1 VTAAVQPDLTGHVEV
16 PWHRGPLASYDC
28 ETNGLNTATDRI
40 VTAAL
45 ITPSGRCITWLS
57 DADGVDIPEAAT
69 AVHKVTTEHARAHGR
84 PAKEVV
90 EDIAATLATAL
101 GDPVGAALVVMNAP
115 FDLPLLD
122 AECVRHGVPTVAE
135 RIGHPIGPVIDPLV
149 LDRAADKYRKGRRNL
164 ESLAAHYG
172 VTLTGAHQAD
182 ADAKAS
188 LDVALAI
195 AERHE
200 QLQVPARV
208 LHGWQVTMHERWAA
222 NYQGFLR
229 RSGKPDEVV
238 DGSWPLRPVG
248 GAA

>member
-1 VTAAVQPDLTGHVEV
+1 MSAHQLEPSREFGL

-28 ETNGLNTATDRI
+28 ETSGLNTATDRI

-45 ITPSGRCITWLS
+45 IRANGDTVRWIS
-57 DADGVDIPEAAT
+57 DADGVEIPTAASDI
-69 AVHKVTTEHARAHGR
+69 HGYTTDIIRSHGR

-90 EDIAATLATAL
+90 EQIAAAIAGELSA
-101 GDPVGAALVVMNAP
+101 GSALVVMNAP

-122 AECVRHGVPTVAE
+122 AECARHGVPSVAE
-135 RIGHPIGPVIDPLV
+135 CIGRPIGPVIDPLV
-149 LDRAADKYRKGRRNL
+149 LDRAADKFRKGRRNL
-164 ESLAAHYG
+164 ESLAVEYG
-172 VTLTGAHQAD
+172 VALKDAHQAD
-182 ADAKAS
+182 ADAQAS
-188 LDVALAI
+188 LDVALRI

-222 NYQGFLR
+222 NYQSFLR
-229 RSGKPDEVV
+229 RSGKPNAIV
-238 DGSWPLRPVG
+238 DGSWPLRPAG

>member
-1 VTAAVQPDLTGHVEV
+1 MTAAVQPDLTGHVEL

-28 ETNGLNTATDRI
+28 ETSGLNTSTDRI

-45 ITPSGRCITWLS
+45 VRQSGDVLRWIS
-57 DADGVDIPEAAT
+57 DADGIEVPKAASDI
-69 AVHKVTTEHARAHGR
+69 HGFTTEYIRAHGR

-90 EDIAATLATAL
+90 EQITAAIVGELST
-101 GDPVGAALVVMNAP
+101 GAALVVMNAP

-122 AECVRHGVPTVAE
+122 AECARHGVPTVE
-135 RIGHPIGPVIDPLV
+135 ECIGRPSGPVIDPLV
-149 LDRAADKYRKGRRNL
+149 LDRAADKYRKGKRNL

-172 VTLTGAHQAD
+172 VTLTDAHQAD
-182 ADAKAS
+182 ADAKAA

-195 AERHE
+195 AEGHE

-208 LHGWQVTMHERWAA
+208 LHGWQVTMHARWAA
-222 NYQGFLR
+222 NYEGFLR
-229 RSGKPDEVV
+229 RSGKPAAVV

-248 GAA
+248 GEG

>member
-1 VTAAVQPDLTGHVEV
+1 MTATVQPDLTGHVEV

-28 ETNGLNTATDRI
+28 ETGGLNTSVDRI

-45 ITPSGRCITWLS
+45 VRPNGETLRWVS
-57 DADGVDIPEAAT
+57 DADGVEVPKAASDI
-69 AVHKVTTEHARAHGR
+69 HGFTTEYIRAHGR

-90 EDIAATLATAL
+90 EEIAAAIAGELSA
-101 GDPVGAALVVMNAP
+101 GAALVVMNAP

-135 RIGHPIGPVIDPLV
+135 RIGYPIGPVIDPLV
-149 LDRAADKYRKGRRNL
+149 LDRAADKYRKGKRNL

-172 VTLTGAHQAD
+172 VTLTAAHQAD
-182 ADAKAS
+182 ADAQAA
-188 LDVALAI
+188 LEVALAI
-195 AERHE
+195 ADQHE
-200 QLQVPARV
+200 QLRVPARV
-208 LHGWQVTMHERWAA
+208 LHGWQITMHERWAA

-229 RSGKPDEVV
+229 RSGKPNAVI

-248 GAA
+248 EAS

>member
-1 VTAAVQPDLTGHVEV
+1 VTAAVQPDLTGHVEL

-45 ITPSGRCITWLS
+45 IRPNRKPLRWMT
-57 DADGVDIPEAAT
+57 DAADFNIPEAASDI
-69 AVHKVTTEHARAHGR
+69 HKVTTEHARAHGR
-84 PAKEVV
+84 PAKQVV
-90 EDIAATLATAL
+90 EEIADALAGELSA
-101 GDPVGAALVVMNAP
+101 GQAALVVMNAP

-122 AECVRHGVPTVAE
+122 AECTRHGVPSVAE

-149 LDRAADKYRKGRRNL
+149 LDRAAEKFRRGKRNL
-164 ESLAAHYG
+164 VSLAAHYG
-172 VTLTGAHQAD
+172 VTLTDAHQAD
-182 ADAKAS
+182 ADAKAA

-195 AERHE
+195 AEKHE

-208 LHGWQVTMHERWAA
+208 LHGWQVQWHAKWAA
-222 NYQGFLR
+222 NYEAFLKK
-229 RSGKPDEVV
+229 SGKPTAVV

-248 GAA
+248 GAS